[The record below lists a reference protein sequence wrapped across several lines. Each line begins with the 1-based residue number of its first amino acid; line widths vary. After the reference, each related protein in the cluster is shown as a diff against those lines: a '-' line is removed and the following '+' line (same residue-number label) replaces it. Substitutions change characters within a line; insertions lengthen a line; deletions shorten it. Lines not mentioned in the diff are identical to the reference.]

1 MGCFNSKDASGV
13 DRKVKVKKPSPW
25 KSQEPITHSGL
36 KKLRDEFW
44 DTCKHY
50 GGEPVIW
57 DALKGAIDVDRESA
71 KLILEAADVIIE
83 KQDLSVC
90 YDQKGRKYELPV
102 YILSE
107 PVNILEDED

>member
-1 MGCFNSKDASGV
+1 MAVSQVCVRSWVLLSLSLPSFIGKRKGANSFSFL
-13 DRKVKVKKPSPW
+13 PSFLVFI
-25 KSQEPITHSGL
+25 SL
-36 KKLRDEFW
+36 
-44 DTCKHY
+44 
-50 GGEPVIW
+50 VIW
-57 DALKGAIDVDRESA
+57 DALKAAVDVDRDSA